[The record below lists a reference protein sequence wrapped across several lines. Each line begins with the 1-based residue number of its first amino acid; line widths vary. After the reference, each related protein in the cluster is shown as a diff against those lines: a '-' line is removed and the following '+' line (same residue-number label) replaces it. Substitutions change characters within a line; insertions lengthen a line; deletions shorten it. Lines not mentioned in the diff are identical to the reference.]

1 MPTDTSTKKACVGL
15 LFAMVL
21 TIVLYWPGLS
31 GPMLLDDAG
40 SLPSI
45 EAWLNGATTW
55 QHMLFGGSAG
65 TFGRPLAMASLALD
79 AWLRGYSPYSFKL
92 GSLLIHLLC
101 SAAVQAFVGR
111 LARRDAVLAPH
122 APLFALGVATV
133 WLLHPFNAS
142 TVLYSVQRM
151 AQISALMVL
160 LGLWLYLVLRSRLE
174 ARPSTGALIG
184 LFVGIPALTA
194 LGFFGKESA
203 LLLPA
208 LCLVLELTC
217 FHRASRSRAVTWF
230 FALFCVLPICS
241 GLAYLVARPTYSFS
255 VYAARDFGLWER
267 LLSQARA
274 LCDYLW
280 KIVAPNPPQMGVYF
294 DDFAISTSLVT
305 PITTLPAI
313 LLLLGISLLAWRL
326 RQKVPSLTIGW
337 SLFLVGH
344 AMESTILPLEL
355 YFEHRNYLPMV
366 GILYALGGLVV
377 IAGNRLTA
385 MGLRSGRIGLVA
397 AAGTLMVLSMGT
409 HGRARVWSTS
419 QSIALGATAA
429 RPESFRANM
438 MLVQEALK
446 VDDRA
451 TVEQALERLSNAAS
465 ARTRA
470 YALLNRV
477 NIDCILDGKGDPHDL
492 QQAAAVFPPRLTQSD
507 WDIFGILYRNPSN
520 CEGIDDLT
528 LANALDAIVDKGAAQ
543 PDSIRYKFQLRHVVA
558 RVYARAGDWP
568 KALEQA
574 KLAWQPGTEAAA
586 AELLIRAQLAL
597 GDLDG
602 AEKIW
607 AEAQQRANPLSNYD
621 TDGIQWLRK
630 QIDAAKRPGPGAAE
644 AAAAPAPGAV
654 P

>member
-1 MPTDTSTKKACVGL
+1 
-15 LFAMVL
+15 
-21 TIVLYWPGLS
+21 
-31 GPMLLDDAG
+31 
-40 SLPSI
+40 
-45 EAWLNGATTW
+45 
-55 QHMLFGGSAG
+55 
-65 TFGRPLAMASLALD
+65 
-79 AWLRGYSPYSFKL
+79 
-92 GSLLIHLLC
+92 
-101 SAAVQAFVGR
+101 
-111 LARRDAVLAPH
+111 
-122 APLFALGVATV
+122 
-133 WLLHPFNAS
+133 
-142 TVLYSVQRM
+142 
-151 AQISALMVL
+151 
-160 LGLWLYLVLRSRLE
+160 
-174 ARPSTGALIG
+174 
-184 LFVGIPALTA
+184 
-194 LGFFGKESA
+194 
-203 LLLPA
+203 
-208 LCLVLELTC
+208 
-217 FHRASRSRAVTWF
+217 
-230 FALFCVLPICS
+230 
-241 GLAYLVARPTYSFS
+241 
-255 VYAARDFGLWER
+255 
-267 LLSQARA
+267 
-274 LCDYLW
+274 
-280 KIVAPNPPQMGVYF
+280 MGVYF

-397 AAGTLMVLSMGT
+397 AAGTLTVLSMGT